1 MGVEGAWSAAE
12 SEVVARPCASRQKF
26 CRAHDGDGKAGPRRR
41 DRATWFAR
49 RPRWSRIRCV
59 RRVRGRASQQ
69 EAVPLQAS
77 EARRQSG
84 GLANTTAARRSSAVA
99 IALMRQHRTP
109 SLPRRG
115 AGGAADVASKK
126 QMGRHAI
133 CRRRWASS
141 CCRRHAIRSAKLLA
155 SLRGDVDVPGLRV
168 GAAIGRRR
176 QFLEL
181 YCPWHLRLG
190 KL

>member
-1 MGVEGAWSAAE
+1 MV
-12 SEVVARPCASRQKF
+12 RSRERGRGTPVREPTKILPS
-26 CRAHDGDGKAGPRRR
+26 PRRR
-41 DRATWFAR
+41 RQGWATATRPRHCFAR
-49 RPRWSRIRCV
+49 QPRWSRIRCV